1 MVLLFDEQKASLG
14 KMINL
19 MPYIITEVSAV
30 VVSLLTM
37 YIQRS
42 RDRRNDDATLSEK
55 YQKIAKNE
63 AEYRFELE
71 KRLNIKINGL
81 VDEIKTLKA
90 ARERDGEIIRE
101 YIKGSDILF
110 GQIVKN
116 GDTPEW
122 IPPHRDRREDNK
134 YKRFIKWD

>member
-1 MVLLFDEQKASLG
+1 MSD
-14 KMINL
+14 L
-19 MPYIITEVSAV
+19 MPYIIPAVSAM

-37 YIQRS
+37 YVQRNK
-42 RDRRNDDATLSEK
+42 DKRNENATLSEK
-55 YQKIAKNE
+55 YQEIANRE
-63 AEYRFELE
+63 AEYRVELE
-71 KRLNIKINGL
+71 KRLNTKINGL
-81 VDEIKTLKA
+81 VAEIKTLKM

-101 YIKGSDILF
+101 YIEGSDILF

-122 IPPHRDRREDNK
+122 IPPHRDRREDSK